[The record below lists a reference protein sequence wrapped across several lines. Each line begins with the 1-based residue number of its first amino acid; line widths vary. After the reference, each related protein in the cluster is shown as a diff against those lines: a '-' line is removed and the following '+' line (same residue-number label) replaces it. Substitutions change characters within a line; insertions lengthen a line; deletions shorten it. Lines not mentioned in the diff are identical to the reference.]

1 MALVLRPF
9 QETIAEQTTAT
20 TARTGIQLGA
30 SIGIP
35 FAEHAVANNG
45 IFTKTS
51 GDYDVDIFLDG
62 NVNRRINV
70 PIGSAGARLK
80 PEDGEFRSI
89 VVLNNGGS
97 NQLWKLVVWRT

>member
-1 MALVLRPF
+1 MVLVFRPF
-9 QETIAEQTTAT
+9 TESFAEQTTAT
-20 TARTGIQLGA
+20 TARTALQLGQT
-30 SIGIP
+30 IGIP
-35 FAEHAVANNG
+35 FQEHAVANNG

-51 GDYDVDIFLDG
+51 GDLDVDIFLDG